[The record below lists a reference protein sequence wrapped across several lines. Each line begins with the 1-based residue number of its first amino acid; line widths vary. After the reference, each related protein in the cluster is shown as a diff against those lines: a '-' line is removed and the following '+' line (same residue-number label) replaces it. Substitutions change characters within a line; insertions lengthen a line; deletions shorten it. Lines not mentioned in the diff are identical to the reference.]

1 MSIKVETYT
10 RISVSKFFIIIACW
24 AALFVTSAYAQKKAK
39 KTMYNSY
46 RGLVMAGY
54 QGWFNTPGDGADLQW
69 RHYTGKNGFK
79 PGSCSIDFWPEV
91 SEYTKLYP
99 TDFEFEDGSK
109 AQVFSS
115 HDASTVDVHFRWMK
129 EYGLDGVFMQRFVAD
144 IRHPKIKNHFD
155 TVLQNAMISALKY
168 ERAISIMYDL
178 SGIRKQDVELVLT
191 DIDTLSRQYSLFKH
205 THNPSYL
212 YHNGKPLITVWG
224 VGFND
229 GRHYGLDEIEYLVS
243 QLKKRGFSIMLG
255 VPAFWR
261 ELRNDAI
268 NDVRLHTLIK
278 RCDIIMPWLVARF
291 NESRYPY
298 FKELIKQDIQWTN
311 ANKVDYA
318 PLCFPGFSWGNMKD
332 NNAYIPRNEGKFF
345 KKQLDGA
352 IESGAQ
358 MLYIAMFDEMDEGTA
373 IFKCATRVPKPVPGS
388 IFVSIETSTGSDYYL
403 RLVGEA
409 RKQLQEKL
417 K

>member
-205 THNPSYL
+205 TQSFLSLPQWQTIS
-212 YHNGKPLITVWG
+212 
-224 VGFND
+224 
-229 GRHYGLDEIEYLVS
+229 YGLGS
-243 QLKKRGFSIMLG
+243 
-255 VPAFWR
+255 
-261 ELRNDAI
+261 
-268 NDVRLHTLIK
+268 
-278 RCDIIMPWLVARF
+278 WL
-291 NESRYPY
+291 
-298 FKELIKQDIQWTN
+298 
-311 ANKVDYA
+311 
-318 PLCFPGFSWGNMKD
+318 
-332 NNAYIPRNEGKFF
+332 
-345 KKQLDGA
+345 
-352 IESGAQ
+352 
-358 MLYIAMFDEMDEGTA
+358 
-373 IFKCATRVPKPVPGS
+373 
-388 IFVSIETSTGSDYYL
+388 
-403 RLVGEA
+403 
-409 RKQLQEKL
+409 
-417 K
+417 